1 MDQFVDIEVPDQY
14 VDIVVQLK
22 LEIAEARS
30 ELDDISHSHRLLS
43 EENSSLRVSLS
54 SVTLERDHL
63 EAQIEMT
70 SEANSY
76 LKEKSRILNTE
87 HAELLVHA
95 EVLQF
100 ECTQCRGYERLYKE
114 LKVQHNQCKVNRD
127 KSPRHPT
134 NTTSDKRSQSSNK
147 IPRFKGFSRFM
158 HSSFDNL
165 CDKIKE
171 SDDCLNDEQSH
182 TVSSGSTRNSPG
194 SKKLEHSKDHT
205 LYAGLTN
212 NSSGS
217 KNMKIHMSRDLLCN
231 SEGKI
236 SML

>member
-63 EAQIEMT
+63 EAQIEMM
-70 SEANSY
+70 SDANFY
-76 LKEKSRILNTE
+76 LKEKSCILNTE

-114 LKVQHNQCKVNRD
+114 LKVQHNQCKGNRD
-127 KSPRHPT
+127 KIPRHPR
-134 NTTSDKRSQSSNK
+134 NTMNDKRSQSLSEVTRLK
-147 IPRFKGFSRFM
+147 SFSRFI

-165 CDKIKE
+165 CDKGKE